1 MQTFSFILRGFWAW
15 IDSFWMPGVAPLL
28 LFLNF
33 PAVLAVPWH
42 KSISCVG
49 FSGDGWCCRG
59 PGRGGV
65 RPGVPQDRGSI
76 QQHTRVIVASHKTKK
91 NVESAQTCN
100 ICLNQEKER
109 EKWGEKMISSPNW
122 DLLLGGSELTEPFLP
137 PFFLYVTLCSHTK
150 IIPSFFKCCGSC
162 DNWIGPVTY
171 DLLPFHLACR
181 LPWVSEGPHCEGIH
195 SILVLVFTFFW
206 FFWFYIIIFNHG
218 TLWNISTY
226 MKTFSDMTCSSL

>member
-1 MQTFSFILRGFWAW
+1 MLCCNGSHLPAVSTFRTVSTHHSYCVNLQLGPAEGLRTLLRFWEGCCFTVASISFLKLLLGCLAVFIVFFLNWSGFSLNFFFDTYLHCFPLKGGDDCTCNTENKWLNGIKMQTFSFILRGFWAW

-91 NVESAQTCN
+91 TSNQHKHATFVSTKRKRGKNEEKKWLVPLIGTC
-100 ICLNQEKER
+100 
-109 EKWGEKMISSPNW
+109 
-122 DLLLGGSELTEPFLP
+122 F
-137 PFFLYVTLCSHTK
+137 
-150 IIPSFFKCCGSC
+150 
-162 DNWIGPVTY
+162 
-171 DLLPFHLACR
+171 
-181 LPWVSEGPHCEGIH
+181 
-195 SILVLVFTFFW
+195 
-206 FFWFYIIIFNHG
+206 
-218 TLWNISTY
+218 
-226 MKTFSDMTCSSL
+226 